1 MRGLEIKSKQM
12 ISNKFWSSQ
21 NHVCKHGLFRNV
33 ILCTHYY
40 ASKRQNSFLAL
51 YWPSRIK
58 SNLFFLIGEFQTL
71 FRDTL
76 KTSNFEKSYGDK
88 PYTEFSG
95 HLRIAICME
104 LSEVLLIRKVESS
117 RKILHIYLLNF

>member
-1 MRGLEIKSKQM
+1 M
-12 ISNKFWSSQ
+12 ISNDSFGHLKITFASMPR
-21 NHVCKHGLFRNV
+21 HGLFRNV

-71 FRDTL
+71 FRESL
-76 KTSNFEKSYGDK
+76 KISNFEKI
-88 PYTEFSG
+88 
-95 HLRIAICME
+95 LR
-104 LSEVLLIRKVESS
+104 
-117 RKILHIYLLNF
+117 